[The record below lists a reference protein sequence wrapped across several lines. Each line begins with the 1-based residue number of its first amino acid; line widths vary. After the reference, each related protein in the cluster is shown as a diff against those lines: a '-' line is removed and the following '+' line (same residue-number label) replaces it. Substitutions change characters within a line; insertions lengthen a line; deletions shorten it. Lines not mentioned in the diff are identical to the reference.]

1 MICKK
6 ITANGV
12 VDWLIRAVYRVCKSK
27 TECFFHSIFR
37 SAAKRLEKWGIKI
50 TAIFFWEVGYSV
62 RSAKTNFGEVA
73 IFFLEKWGIIFRCAK
88 NKEKEWRSGVSIP
101 IQFIDFVVGP
111 CIFFCKAAVASLAFF
126 RLCLTISLLVLGDAV
141 RLLWFD
147 PLRVEADIL
156 CSVLH
161 FHQSWTWPC
170 PFYLKRTEHVFSFT
184 S

>member
-1 MICKK
+1 MFFSQYIQICSKK
-6 ITANGV
+6 IG
-12 VDWLIRAVYRVCKSK
+12 
-27 TECFFHSIFR
+27 
-37 SAAKRLEKWGIKI
+37 
-50 TAIFFWEVGYSV
+50 EVGYQNNS
-62 RSAKTNFGEVA
+62 N
-73 IFFLEKWGIIFRCAK
+73 FFLRSGVFSQICK
-88 NKEKEWRSGVSIP
+88 NKFWRSGNFFFWRSGVLYSGVQKTKKKNGEVRYRSP
-101 IQFIDFVVGP
+101 YSSLTLLLARVF
-111 CIFFCKAAVASLAFF
+111 FFCKAAVASLAFF

-161 FHQSWTWPC
+161 FHRSWTWPC

>member
-1 MICKK
+1 MGYQNNSNFFLRSGVFSQICKNK
-6 ITANGV
+6 F
-12 VDWLIRAVYRVCKSK
+12 W
-27 TECFFHSIFR
+27 R
-37 SAAKRLEKWGIKI
+37 SG
-50 TAIFFWEVGYSV
+50 
-62 RSAKTNFGEVA
+62 N
-73 IFFLEKWGIIFRCAK
+73 FFLEKWGIIFRCAK

-161 FHQSWTWPC
+161 FHRSWTWPC

>member
-1 MICKK
+1 MFFSQYIQICSKK
-6 ITANGV
+6 IGEVGYQNN
-12 VDWLIRAVYRVCKSK
+12 SK
-27 TECFFHSIFR
+27 FFF
-37 SAAKRLEKWGIKI
+37 EKWGIQSDLQKQI
-50 TAIFFWEVGYSV
+50 
-62 RSAKTNFGEVA
+62 
-73 IFFLEKWGIIFRCAK
+73 LEKWQFFF
-88 NKEKEWRSGVSIP
+88 WRSGVLYSGV
-101 IQFIDFVVGP
+101 QKTKKKNGEVGYRSP
-111 CIFFCKAAVASLAFF
+111 CSSLTLLLARVFFFCKADVASLAFF

-161 FHQSWTWPC
+161 FHRSWTWPC